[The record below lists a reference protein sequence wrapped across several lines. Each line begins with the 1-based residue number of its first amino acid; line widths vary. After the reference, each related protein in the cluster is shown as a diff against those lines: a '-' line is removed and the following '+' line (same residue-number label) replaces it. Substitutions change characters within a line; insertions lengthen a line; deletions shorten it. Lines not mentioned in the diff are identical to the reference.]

1 MTIWET
7 SCLTLL
13 RRVSIAR
20 QACGLNMLDGVA
32 RYCMYATQHE
42 QASKKRIGEGEDVS
56 VRTVCMYG

>member
-1 MTIWET
+1 MTIREPNRF
-7 SCLTLL
+7 TLL
-13 RRVSIAR
+13 GHVSIVR
-20 QACGLNMLDGVA
+20 QACRLNMLDGVA